1 MTLTHETDSD
11 FRRDYQTLD
20 NYQAL
25 IVRWLRGANFGKCKN
40 LYISNRGK
48 GTSLFIEGFEP
59 FMSKKNGPPS
69 SLRLAILQNN
79 AVRILTINDIFGI
92 GEIAKRLGIEV
103 IHTDIKDFRADGTIK
118 NGIIQ
123 VKDK

>member
-1 MTLTHETDSD
+1 MTENFGPLAFASIYEG
-11 FRRDYQTLD
+11 LD

-48 GTSLFIEGFEP
+48 GTSLFIEGYEP
-59 FMSKKNGPPS
+59 FLSKKSGAPT

-79 AVRILTINDIFGI
+79 TLRVLTLNDTFGI
-92 GEIAKRLGIEV
+92 AKIAERLGIKV
-103 IHTDIKDFRADGTIK
+103 IPNDTKDFRADGTIK

>member
-1 MTLTHETDSD
+1 MSKNDSE
-11 FRRDYQTLD
+11 FAAIYEGLD

-48 GTSLFIEGFEP
+48 GTSLFIEGYEP
-59 FMSKKNGPPS
+59 FLSKKSGGPT
-69 SLRLAILQNN
+69 SLRLEILQDN
-79 AVRILTINDIFGI
+79 AVRILTINDTFGI
-92 GEIAKRLGIEV
+92 AKIAERLNIRV
-103 IHTDIKDFRADGTIK
+103 IHNDVKDFRADGTIK